1 MFVIKESNKS
11 LFKISQKDNDI
22 LVEINNRKYSIIDT
36 IKTNEAL
43 ISLLI
48 MKNILT
54 QEEIDD
60 YLNSIKV
67 MDKLT
72 D

>member
-54 QEEIDD
+54 RKEIDD
-60 YLNSIKV
+60 YLESVKV
-67 MDKLT
+67 IDKLT
-72 D
+72 E